1 MIKDNE
7 SIHIAWAHPGTID
20 NYFAISL
27 LDIVRQFPSMINSY
41 NSIEGTGLLAKS
53 RNLIV
58 RHFLDD
64 TDADW
69 LFMVDSD
76 QFISVPSFARLLESA
91 DSSQDTVPVYTGVY
105 YAQNSSTGIES
116 VPLLFRRTKQGLQPY
131 GELPKS
137 DNLIDVDACGAG
149 ALLIHRST
157 LLKFREL
164 YGEIYGPDWVWFRDG
179 PNGGNTWIS
188 EDLYFCER
196 LEELKIPLK
205 AHLGAVFPHH
215 KQVWLPLKWKIVKS

>member
-1 MIKDNE
+1 MIKDSE
-7 SIHIAWAHPGTID
+7 SVHIAWAHPGTVD

-27 LDIVRQFPSMINSY
+27 LDIVMRFPSIIYSY
-41 NSIEGTGLLAKS
+41 NSIEGMGLLAKS

-58 RHFLDD
+58 KHFLDN
-64 TDADW
+64 TEADW

-105 YAQNSSTGIES
+105 YGQLSSTSLEATPI
-116 VPLLFRRTKQGLQPY
+116 LFRRTKKGLEHY

-137 DNLIDVDACGAG
+137 DTLIDVDATGAG
-149 ALLIHRST
+149 ALFIHRST
-157 LLKFREL
+157 LLKFRER
-164 YGEIYGPDWVWFRDG
+164 YAEIYGPDWVWFRDG
-179 PNGGNTWIS
+179 PHGGNTWIS

-196 LEELKIPLK
+196 LEEMKVPLK

-215 KQVWLPLKWKIVKS
+215 KKVWLPLTKGN